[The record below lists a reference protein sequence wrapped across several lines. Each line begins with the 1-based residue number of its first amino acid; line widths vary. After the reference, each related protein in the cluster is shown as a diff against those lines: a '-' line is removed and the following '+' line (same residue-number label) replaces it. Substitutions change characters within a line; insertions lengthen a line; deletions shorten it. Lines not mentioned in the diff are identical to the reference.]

1 MKRMATRQA
10 DPDSETSAEEAS
22 ELLEMLDGVEVR
34 KRSFLSHLYI
44 KTIILP
50 RQARDKHRETLKK
63 MAVFLQ
69 EAQELC
75 KDLGMQVG
83 GDMPM
88 EALIAALKGHLSK
101 GKTVR
106 TQAPTYHTMRFPFIG
121 QNRSKIGLIPDEN
134 GSIFTD

>member
-1 MKRMATRQA
+1 
-10 DPDSETSAEEAS
+10 
-22 ELLEMLDGVEVR
+22 MLDGVEVR

-106 TQAPTYHTMRFPFIG
+106 TQAPLTVLCVSH
-121 QNRSKIGLIPDEN
+121 SSVKIDPK
-134 GSIFTD
+134 